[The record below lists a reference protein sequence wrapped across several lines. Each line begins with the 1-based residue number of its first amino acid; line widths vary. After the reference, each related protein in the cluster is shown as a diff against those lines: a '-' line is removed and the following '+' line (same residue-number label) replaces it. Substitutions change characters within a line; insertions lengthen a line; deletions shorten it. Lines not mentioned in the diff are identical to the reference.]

1 MELRTSNSILGRSTS
16 NSAIEVLYRD
26 TSTKSSVTTSPE
38 RTKVWTQPPSKHHS
52 NKVPVVYYLSRNA
65 QLQHP
70 HFIEVPL
77 SSSSTGLYLRD
88 VISRLNDL
96 RGKSMATMYSWS
108 SKRSYKNGYVWNDL
122 AENDFIY
129 PTHGNEYI
137 LKGSELLEPSKPDES
152 VNSTS
157 KQLEITKSADD
168 SDDSPVIIRR
178 RNQSWSSI
186 DLQEYK
192 VVYKAESSGEL
203 SSQGANASTQTEEK
217 RRRRKTKH
225 EKTESTRDPTEL
237 SRETTESTREITEL
251 TRDEFSP
258 PGSESS
264 TETLE
269 NLMKGEGKM
278 IKSCGGRDD
287 LTANNQSSGR
297 MKASTVLMQLLTC
310 GSISFKNYEE
320 HPGLS
325 LVTSQYKNSLPRG
338 GDGNQVDKGTGE
350 NSVGKKNKGLF
361 GSLGRGKVKVTE
373 DREYFSGS
381 LVDETNKVEVPGL
394 KRSSSYNAD
403 RRG

>member
-1 MELRTSNSILGRSTS
+1 MELRTSNSRLGRSTS
-16 NSAIEVLYRD
+16 NSVVEVLYRD
-26 TSTKSSVTTSPE
+26 TSTKSVTTSPE

-52 NKVPVVYYLSRNA
+52 SKVPVVYYLSRNG
-65 QLQHP
+65 QLEHP

-77 SSSSTGLYLRD
+77 SSSSSGLYLRD
-88 VISRLNDL
+88 VIDRLNSL

-137 LKGSELLEPSKPDES
+137 LKGSELLEPAKLEES
-152 VNSTS
+152 INSTS
-157 KQLEITKSADD
+157 KQLEISKSADD
-168 SDDSPVIIRR
+168 SDDSPAITRR

-192 VVYKAESSGEL
+192 VIYKAESSGEL
-203 SSQGANASTQTEEK
+203 SSQAANASTQTEER
-217 RRRRKTKH
+217 RRRRKARNEITDSGLTP
-225 EKTESTRDPTEL
+225 EPA
-237 SRETTESTREITEL
+237 ESTREITEL

-269 NLMKGEGKM
+269 TLMKGDGKM
-278 IKSCGGRDD
+278 IKSVGGRDD

-310 GSISFKNYEE
+310 GSISFRNCED

-325 LVTSQYKNSLPRG
+325 LVTSQYKRGLPRG
-338 GDGNQVDKGTGE
+338 GEGTPVGKGAGE
-350 NSVGKKNKGLF
+350 NSVGKKNKGVF
-361 GSLGRGKVKVTE
+361 GSLGRGKVKISE

-381 LVDETNKVEVPGL
+381 LVDETNKTEVPAL

>member
-1 MELRTSNSILGRSTS
+1 M
-16 NSAIEVLYRD
+16 
-26 TSTKSSVTTSPE
+26 
-38 RTKVWTQPPSKHHS
+38 
-52 NKVPVVYYLSRNA
+52 
-65 QLQHP
+65 
-70 HFIEVPL
+70 
-77 SSSSTGLYLRD
+77 
-88 VISRLNDL
+88 
-96 RGKSMATMYSWS
+96 
-108 SKRSYKNGYVWNDL
+108 WNDL

-137 LKGSELLEPSKPDES
+137 LKGSELLEPAKLEES
-152 VNSTS
+152 INSTS
-157 KQLEITKSADD
+157 KQLEISKSADD
-168 SDDSPVIIRR
+168 SDDSPAITRR

-192 VVYKAESSGEL
+192 VIYKAESSGEL
-203 SSQGANASTQTEEK
+203 SSQAANASTQTEER
-217 RRRRKTKH
+217 RRRRKAKNGITDS
-225 EKTESTRDPTEL
+225 ELTREPA
-237 SRETTESTREITEL
+237 ESTREITEL

-269 NLMKGEGKM
+269 TLMKGDGKM
-278 IKSCGGRDD
+278 IKSVGGRDD

-310 GSISFKNYEE
+310 GSISFRNCED

-325 LVTSQYKNSLPRG
+325 LVTSQYKRGLPRG
-338 GDGNQVDKGTGE
+338 GEGTPVGKGAGE
-350 NSVGKKNKGLF
+350 NGVGKKNKGVF
-361 GSLGRGKVKVTE
+361 GSLGRGKVKISE

-381 LVDETNKVEVPGL
+381 LVDETNKTEVPAL

>member
-1 MELRTSNSILGRSTS
+1 
-16 NSAIEVLYRD
+16 
-26 TSTKSSVTTSPE
+26 
-38 RTKVWTQPPSKHHS
+38 
-52 NKVPVVYYLSRNA
+52 
-65 QLQHP
+65 
-70 HFIEVPL
+70 
-77 SSSSTGLYLRD
+77 
-88 VISRLNDL
+88 
-96 RGKSMATMYSWS
+96 MATMYSWS

-137 LKGSELLEPSKPDES
+137 LKGSELLEPSKPDVS

-157 KQLEITKSADD
+157 KQLQITKSADD
-168 SDDSPVIIRR
+168 SDDSPVITRR

-192 VVYKAESSGEL
+192 VIYKADSSGEL
-203 SSQGANASTQTEEK
+203 SGRAANASTQTEEK
-217 RRRRKTKH
+217 RRRRKGRN
-225 EKTESTRDPTEL
+225 ENTEL
-237 SRETTESTREITEL
+237 TRETTADSTREITEL

-310 GSISFKNYEE
+310 GSISLKNYEE

-325 LVTSQYKNSLPRG
+325 LVTSQYKNRLPRG
-338 GDGNQVDKGTGE
+338 GDGNLVGKATEE
-350 NSVGKKNKGLF
+350 NSVGKKSKGVF
-361 GSLGRGKVKVTE
+361 GNLGRGKVKVTE

-381 LVDETNKVEVPGL
+381 LVDETNKVEVLAL

>member
-1 MELRTSNSILGRSTS
+1 MELKTSNSRLARSTS
-16 NSAIEVLYRD
+16 NSVIEVLYRD

-38 RTKVWTQPPSKHHS
+38 RNKVWTEPPSKHHS
-52 NKVPVVYYLSRNA
+52 SKVPVVYYLSRNG
-65 QLQHP
+65 QLEHP

-88 VISRLNDL
+88 VINRLNNL

-137 LKGSELLEPSKPDES
+137 LKGSELLQPSKPDES
-152 VNSTS
+152 LNSTS
-157 KQLEITKSADD
+157 KQLELTKSPD
-168 SDDSPVIIRR
+168 SDDSPVITRR

-192 VVYKAESSGEL
+192 VLYKAESSGEL
-203 SSQGANASTQTEEK
+203 SSQGANASTQTYEK
-217 RRRRKTKH
+217 RNRRKAKNET
-225 EKTESTRDPTEL
+225 TEL
-237 SRETTESTREITEL
+237 TRETAESTREITEL
-251 TRDEFSP
+251 SRDEFSP

-297 MKASTVLMQLLTC
+297 VKASTVLMQLLTC
-310 GSISFKNYEE
+310 GSISFKNYED

-325 LVTSQYKNSLPRG
+325 LVTSQYKNRLPRG
-338 GDGNQVDKGTGE
+338 GDGNLVGKGAGE
-350 NSVGKKNKGLF
+350 NSVGKKNKGVF
-361 GSLGRGKVKVTE
+361 GNLGRGKGKVTE

-381 LVDETNKVEVPGL
+381 LVDETNKGEVPAL
-394 KRSSSYNAD
+394 KRSSSYNAAD